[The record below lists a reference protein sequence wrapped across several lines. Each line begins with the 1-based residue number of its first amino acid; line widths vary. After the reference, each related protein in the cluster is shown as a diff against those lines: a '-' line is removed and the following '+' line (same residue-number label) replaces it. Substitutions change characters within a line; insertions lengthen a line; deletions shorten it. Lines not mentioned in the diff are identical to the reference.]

1 MKPFV
6 PFASFRTALFAAA
19 SLLTFLVSP
28 ASAQD
33 YYTGGHGD
41 IGVGYT
47 PGETEFEPHWHLG
60 GGAIVNGSPLAA
72 EAEYAPGDLIAWT
85 TTTFAA
91 PSGSGTWLGVTPGTS
106 VFRMGTSTYQ
116 PNLGWAT
123 EEAGAETVW
132 ENGTINISLTGW
144 SNANPGHFALVTGG
158 TALFSTVGNAATTN
172 NNSWNFDVEV
182 GHAHATWYFSHAG
195 YYELSFTW
203 TGLYIGTDAPPEGIA
218 VTGTGT
224 FGFQG
229 GAIPEPSSAA
239 ALAGLFA
246 LGAVALRRQRR
257 A

>member
-1 MKPFV
+1 MKLFV
-6 PFASFRTALFAAA
+6 PFTSFRTALLAAA

-47 PGETEFEPHWHLG
+47 PGEAEFEPHWHLG

-72 EAEYAPGDLIAWT
+72 EEEYAPGDLIAWT
-85 TTTFAA
+85 TATFAA

-132 ENGTINISLTGW
+132 ANGAINISLTGW
-144 SNANPGHFALVTGG
+144 SNANPGHFALVNSG
-158 TALFSTVGNAATTN
+158 TALFSTYGGST
-172 NNSWNFDVEV
+172 NSWNFDVEV

-203 TGLYIGTDAPPEGIA
+203 TGLYIGTEAPPEGIL

-224 FGFQG
+224 FGFQA
-229 GAIPEPSSAA
+229 GAIPEPASAA
-239 ALAGLFA
+239 ALAGLIA